1 MSVSVILD
9 GKEWRKMK
17 MKRIVTLQ
25 DISCVGSCS
34 LTVALPVISAM
45 GVECGILPTAVLST
59 HTMFKN
65 FTVKDLSDQIKP
77 IADAWE
83 KEQIDFEGIYTG
95 YLASAEQCRQICEF
109 FDRFKKEN
117 TTIVVDPAMADN
129 GKLYLAFDEKFP
141 AEMAKVCAKADVIIP
156 NITEA
161 ALLTGMPY
169 KTEHDRA
176 YVRELLERLLK
187 LGCKT
192 AAITGVSYEENKLG
206 VAALDQEG
214 KEFEYFTHKCA
225 QSFHG
230 TGDAYSSVVVG
241 GLMRGLSLGD
251 SLKLA
256 ADFVVACIEGTMA
269 SEDARTYA
277 VDFQNQIPFLCAEL
291 QKKLSN
297 RD

>member
-1 MSVSVILD
+1 MEEDENETNRDVTRYIVC
-9 GKEWRKMK
+9 GKLLAYSGITCYFSNGSGMWHFADSGIVYTYNVQKFYS
-17 MKRIVTLQ
+17 KR
-25 DISCVGSCS
+25 SVGS
-34 LTVALPVISAM
+34 
-45 GVECGILPTAVLST
+45 
-59 HTMFKN
+59 
-65 FTVKDLSDQIKP
+65 
-77 IADAWE
+77 WE

-95 YLASAEQCRQICEF
+95 YLASAEQCHQICEF

-256 ADFVVACIEGTMA
+256 ADFVVACIEETMA